1 MQEYR
6 RQIAY
11 LYAYEHGVQMRS
23 AGFVKVEEREGQCR
37 LTIHLKSYC
46 YPGEEAGK
54 AYIYFYHQD
63 RIVGIFLG
71 ELQNLAGVLKWEGT
85 ISANNVQNKGIR
97 FVQTRGVWIRRPGGR
112 NFVAEWDDGPVD
124 VSRFVLYPRGGQKC
138 IRCPWFGSCE
148 RSGENGADRR
158 QTVYEGS
165 YSSGA
170 QGLEDSGSAHRVRD
184 SEGWKDHRQGL

>member
-37 LTIHLKSYC
+37 LAIHLKSYC

-54 AYIYFYHQD
+54 AYLFFYYQN
-63 RIVGIFLG
+63 RIVGIYLG
-71 ELQNLAGVLKWEGT
+71 DLQNRAGVLKWEGT
-85 ISANNVQNKGIR
+85 ISSENILDKGIR
-97 FVQTRGVWIRRPGGR
+97 FAQTRGVWIRRPGGR
-112 NFVAEWDDGPVD
+112 SFVAEWDDCPVD

-138 IRCPWFGSCE
+138 IRCPWFGNCE
-148 RSGENGADRR
+148 RSSENGTDRR
-158 QTVYEGS
+158 QPVHEGS
-165 YSSGA
+165 DPAGA
-170 QGLEDSGSAHRVRD
+170 QSMEASGSADRVRD
-184 SEGWKDHRQGL
+184 REG